1 MMRVRCN
8 CGFPAFR
15 VRRSPVSSREGPG
28 LGLRAPL
35 LPVSR
40 PRPLPSIADKVYMLH
55 INTLDRV
62 RSEWQSEHIKACE
75 VSGSARAGLSPST
88 FVELLEGKLEMWTLR
103 RGWKDW
109 NVFLQTLS
117 FCFLPILIV
126 LSHSVNGLLRLG
138 RSYEAAEIN

>member
-1 MMRVRCN
+1 
-8 CGFPAFR
+8 
-15 VRRSPVSSREGPG
+15 
-28 LGLRAPL
+28 
-35 LPVSR
+35 
-40 PRPLPSIADKVYMLH
+40 MLQ

-62 RSEWQSEHIKACE
+62 RNEWQSEHIKACE
-75 VSGSARAGLSPST
+75 VSGSAWAGLSPST
-88 FVELLEGKLEMWTLR
+88 FVELLEGKLEMWTLS

-126 LSHSVNGLLRLG
+126 PSHSVNGLLCLG